1 MNTDWS
7 GFTNF
12 FDFIAAFIQSVSDF
26 INYIIDMFAQTFGYM
41 GDIFDWFRHV
51 GNGFSSFQMFQL
63 MISISLCFLLLKFVR
78 WGK

>member
-12 FDFIAAFIQSVSDF
+12 FDFIAEFIQSVSDY
-26 INYIIDMFAQTFGYM
+26 INNIIDFFAQTFGYM
-41 GDIFDWFRHV
+41 GDIFAWFRNV
-51 GNGFSSFQMFQL
+51 GNGFSSFSMFQL
-63 MISISLCFLLLKFVR
+63 MITISMCFLLLKFVR